1 MAETLKDIGARYKK
15 LRQYDQLCSSI
26 KNKETSRIFI
36 KGLSGSSASVLC
48 ANILNEVQQ
57 LHFIL
62 LNDKDEAA
70 YFYNDLLTILEES
83 EVVFL
88 PSSFKRSIQYA
99 QQDNGNIIL
108 RTNALNK
115 LAGYTSGLLAVVT
128 YSEAIAE
135 RVITRKTLEK
145 NTLLLTTGENV
156 SIGFIQEVLDT
167 YHFEEVDF
175 VSEPGQYAVRGSIV
189 DIFSFSTEYP
199 YRIDFFGD
207 DVESIRSFDVESQL
221 SKQLFNNVS
230 IVPNIFEHNDTETKQ
245 SIFDFSPVKPL
256 LWSNDLEFAST
267 KLLEIGRAVL
277 REHHDSIVPQL
288 YQSDEFQA
296 HLDELKCIEFGGHSI
311 FKNILSVEFNTRP
324 QPHFQKNFKL
334 LGDDLTMH
342 IAKGYETFILSDNEK
357 QFERLRDIFK
367 DTHKGISFRA
377 IQHTLHEGFIDDD
390 LKICC
395 YTDHQIF
402 DRYHKYILHQYYSSK
417 AAITLNEIKD
427 LKPGDYVVHIDHGI
441 GRFGGLEKISVSGKI
456 QEAVRLVY
464 RDNDVLYVNIH
475 SLHRI
480 SKYKGKDDSE
490 PKVYKLGTGAWQKL
504 KETTKKKVKDIA
516 KDLIALYAKRKAR
529 EGFRFSPDTYMQEE
543 LEASFIYEDTP
554 DQMKST
560 LAVKG
565 DMESS
570 MPMDRLICGDVGF
583 GKTEI
588 AIRAAFKA
596 VADNKQVAVLVP
608 TTILAL
614 QHYSTFSDRLKGF
627 PCRVDYISR
636 LRKTSVQHSILS
648 DLENGKV
655 DVLIG
660 THRLLGKDVRFKDL
674 GLFIIDEEQK
684 FGVAAKEKLRNLRV
698 EVDTL
703 TLTATPIPRTLQFSL
718 LGARDLSVINT
729 PPPNRHPIITEL
741 HVFNDAII
749 QEGINFEVGRGG
761 QVFFIHNRV
770 QNIYEV
776 ETLINKLCPHV
787 KTVVG
792 HGQLEGAKLE
802 KTMIDFINGDYD
814 VLISTTIIE
823 SGLDIPNANTI
834 FIHNAQNFGL
844 SDLHQLRG
852 RVGRSNKR
860 AFCYLI
866 APPLTTLTPEA
877 RRRLKAIEEL
887 SDLGSGFNISL
898 QDLDIRGAGNMLG
911 AEQSGFIADIGF
923 ETYNRILNE
932 AIQELKENEFKEVYS
947 SSDFKQSEPSADEND
962 KRFTSDCVIETD
974 FEVHIPD
981 DYVSSI
987 PERIRLYRQI
997 DTIENEE
1004 ELNEFIKNMT
1014 DRFGPLPAAAETL
1027 LLVVKLRWLAESL
1040 GFEKIIMKNELLIA
1054 HFISNHDADFY
1065 NSHTFRKILNFVQKK
1080 PGMFKLREGKDKLSL
1095 TISPVRKVGD
1105 AIVLLRNMKE
1115 EG

>member
-1 MAETLKDIGARYKK
+1 MLSD
-15 LRQYDQLCSSI
+15 
-26 KNKETSRIFI
+26 KE
-36 KGLSGSSASVLC
+36 
-48 ANILNEVQQ
+48 
-57 LHFIL
+57 
-62 LNDKDEAA
+62 EAA
-70 YFYNDLLTILEES
+70 YFYNDLLTCLKET
-83 EVVFL
+83 EVVFF
-88 PSSFKRSIQYA
+88 PSSYKRSIQYT

-108 RTNALNK
+108 RTNALNR
-115 LAGYTSGLLAVVT
+115 LGGYSSGLLAVVT
-128 YSEAIAE
+128 YPEAISE
-135 RVITRKTLEK
+135 KVITRKTLEK
-145 NTLLLTTGENV
+145 NTLSLTTGENI
-156 SIGFIQEVLDT
+156 SISFIQEVLET
-167 YHFEEVDF
+167 YRFEAVDF
-175 VSEPGQYAVRGSIV
+175 VSEPGQFAIRGSIV
-189 DIFSFSTEYP
+189 DIFSFSTELP
-199 YRIDFFGD
+199 FRIDFFGD
-207 DVESIRSFDVESQL
+207 EVESIRSFDVESQL
-221 SKQLFNNVS
+221 SRELFKKIS
-230 IVPNIFEHNDTETKQ
+230 IVPNIFEHSDTDEKQ
-245 SIFDFSPVKPL
+245 SVFRFSPVKPV
-256 LWSNDLEFAST
+256 LWSNDLQYAMT
-267 KLLEIGRAVL
+267 KLREILEVINKEQPGKA
-277 REHHDSIVPQL
+277 IPQL
-288 YQSDEFQA
+288 YQETDFQA
-296 HLDELKCIEFGGHSI
+296 ELKDLKSIEFGNNSI
-311 FKNILSVEFNTRP
+311 FNDIPTVVFNTRP

-334 LGDDLTMH
+334 LSDDLILH
-342 IAKGYETFILSDNEK
+342 IEKGYEALILSDNEK
-357 QFERLRDIFK
+357 QFERLQDIFR
-367 DTHKGISFRA
+367 DTHKGVSFSPV
-377 IQHTLHEGFIDDD
+377 QQTLHAGFIDDD

-402 DRYHKYILHQYYSSK
+402 DRYHKYLLHQYYSSK
-417 AAITLNEIKD
+417 AAITLNELKD

-441 GRFGGLEKISVSGKI
+441 GRFGGLEKISVHGKM

-490 PKVYKLGTGAWQKL
+490 PKIYKLGTGAWQKL

-516 KDLIALYAKRKAR
+516 KDLIALYAKRKVK

-554 DQMKST
+554 DQIKST
-560 LAVKG
+560 QAVKI

-583 GKTEI
+583 GKTEV

-614 QHYSTFSDRLKGF
+614 QHYSTFGDRLKGF
-627 PCRVDYISR
+627 PCRVEHISR
-636 LRKTSVQHSILS
+636 LRKPSIQQKILA
-648 DLENGKV
+648 DVEAGKI
-655 DVLIG
+655 DIIIG
-660 THRLLGKDVRFKDL
+660 THRLLGKDVHFKDL

-684 FGVAAKEKLRNLRV
+684 FGVAAKEKLRSMRI

-741 HVFNDAII
+741 HVFNETII
-749 QEGINFEVGRGG
+749 QEGINFEVSRGG

-787 KTVVG
+787 KTIVG
-792 HGQLEGAKLE
+792 HGQLEGTKLE
-802 KTMIDFINGDYD
+802 KIMIDFINGDYD

-866 APPLTTLTPEA
+866 APPLTTLTAEA

-898 QDLDIRGAGNMLG
+898 QDLDIRGAGNLIG

-932 AIQELKENEFKEVYS
+932 AIQELKEGEFKEVYDS
-947 SSDFKQSEPSADEND
+947 GDAKKTGDVKAED
-962 KRFTSDCVIETD
+962 KKRYTSDCAIETD
-974 FEVHIPD
+974 FEIHIPD
-981 DYVSSI
+981 EYVSNIS
-987 PERIRLYRQI
+987 ERIRLYRQI

-1004 ELNEFIKNMT
+1004 ALNEFTKNLI
-1014 DRFGPLPAAAETL
+1014 DRFGSMPPAAITL
-1027 LLVVKLRWLAESL
+1027 LQVVRLRWLAESL
-1040 GFEKIIMKNELLIA
+1040 GFEKLILKNEILIA
-1054 HFISNHDADFY
+1054 HFISNHDAEFY
-1065 NSHTFRKILNFVQKK
+1065 NSLTFRKMLNFIQKK
-1080 PGMFKLREGKDKLSL
+1080 PGMFKLREGKDRLSL
-1095 TISPVRKVGD
+1095 TITPVREVDD
-1105 AIVLLRNMKE
+1105 AIKLLQNMKDE
-1115 EG
+1115 E